1 MIANILAERTVC
13 IVRYMHVL
21 RRATVSARLCATS
34 CQEEALS
41 SPSAKSVP
49 AKARRTQQQRKEEA
63 RANILRAGFTCI
75 GQYGY
80 RETSLNRIADIAR
93 CSKELPRYHFG
104 SKEALVSELFL
115 IAIKNWKDLF
125 RIPSEADIAKGIAV
139 QKILKAVETRLQE
152 DTAII
157 RGELVLIFAAADPS
171 DSLLKGL
178 IVRSQATLLKE
189 FGQLV
194 FDSAPVGRFARRD
207 CDLLTKLIVASV
219 RGIALQ
225 WMLEPKSADIRGMFR
240 HLHSMLA
247 TVMKTAATA
256 S

>member
-1 MIANILAERTVC
+1 M
-13 IVRYMHVL
+13 
-21 RRATVSARLCATS
+21 
-34 CQEEALS
+34 S
-41 SPSAKSVP
+41 SPSAKSVQE
-49 AKARRTQQQRKEEA
+49 KARRTQQQRKDEA
-63 RANILRAGFTCI
+63 RTNILRAGFTSF
-75 GQYGY
+75 GRYGY
-80 RETSLNRIADIAR
+80 RETSLNRIAEIAG

-115 IAIKNWKDLF
+115 IAIENWKDLF
-125 RIPSEADIAKGIAV
+125 RIPSEADIVKGIAV

-171 DSLLKGL
+171 DRLLKGL
-178 IVRSQATLLKE
+178 VVRTQAALLKE

-207 CDLLTKLIVASV
+207 CDQLTKLIVASV

-225 WMLEPKSADIRGMFR
+225 WMLDPKSADIRGMFR

-247 TVMKTAATA
+247 TAMNNSGGA
-256 S
+256 SG